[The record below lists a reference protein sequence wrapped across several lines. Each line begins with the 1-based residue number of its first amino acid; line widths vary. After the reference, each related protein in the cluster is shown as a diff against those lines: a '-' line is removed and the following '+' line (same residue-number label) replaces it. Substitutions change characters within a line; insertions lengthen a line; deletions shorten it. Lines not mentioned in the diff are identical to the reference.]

1 MKNLGILSILACA
14 FLATGCIITTADDT
28 GGDDIGDDDPVGT
41 VSATW
46 YPISTAES
54 PDCNGFTAAVLHV
67 GSFTDTYDCAD
78 LEGLAED
85 IPLGT
90 YDVWVELVDGPDAIE
105 SQVTT
110 VTIDQDLEVVDVDFI
125 NIHTS
130 FGTGLQASWT
140 VPQGCAETEGVSV
153 LATLS
158 GTTEGHDRV
167 ADCYEGEAPYAVLSE
182 LAPGSY
188 TVDVTLLDANDEVI
202 GEDTAGPFNE
212 TVTLDGYTV
221 ADYAIT
227 LL

>member
-1 MKNLGILSILACA
+1 MKKLVIAALLLGALQ
-14 FLATGCIITTADDT
+14 ATGCIFVTDDEE
-28 GGDDIGDDDPVGT
+28 GT

-46 YPISTAES
+46 YPISSAES
-54 PDCNGFTAAVLHV
+54 PDC
-67 GSFTDTYDCAD
+67 GSFDTATIVVGPYEDHYDCGA
-78 LEGLAED
+78 LGGLAEN

-90 YDVWVELVDGPDAIE
+90 YTAYVELSNGADAVQSQAVDI
-105 SQVTT
+105 
-110 VTIDQDLEVVDVDFI
+110 TIDIDGETVDLDFI

-130 FGTGLQASWT
+130 FGTGLQASWD
-140 VPQGCAETEGVSV
+140 VEGGCGDTEGVSV

-202 GEDTAGPFNE
+202 GEDPAGPFNE

-221 ADYAIT
+221 ADYSID